1 MLPMTIYF
9 PSGLPS
15 ARKLWAEG
23 MTVSDA
29 SAAPGTGTL
38 RIGLLNLMP
47 DKPAT
52 ELHIARQLAA
62 PRLTDGAQDI
72 ELILLSLKTQWGRTT
87 SRTHIE
93 SFYRTVDRVRHAG
106 LDGLI
111 VTGAPVETLDFDQV
125 TYWTELRGFL
135 DWARENVAVKLF
147 ICWGAQ
153 AALYH
158 YHGVPKY
165 PLRNKA
171 FGIFQHQ
178 VFRHESP
185 IVQGLGPQFPC
196 PVSRHTEVRWDDL
209 NRAFGLH
216 VAAASH
222 ETGPGLVEDMAAG
235 CYYMFNHLEYEA
247 DTLAKEYRRD
257 RQCGSRIALPANYF
271 PGDDPT
277 AQPRN
282 TWAGAAR
289 RFYTNW
295 IGQVAARATERNL
308 ARGTIISN
316 QPARDA
322 LMPKAVSL

>member
-23 MTVSDA
+23 MSVGDA
-29 SAAPGTGTL
+29 AAAPCTGTL

-62 PRLTDGAQDI
+62 PRLTGGAQAI

-93 SFYRTVDRVRHAG
+93 SFYRTVDRIRHAR

-111 VTGAPVETLDFDQV
+111 VTGAPVETLDFEQV

-165 PLRNKA
+165 PLWNKA

-178 VFRHESP
+178 VYRHESP
-185 IVQGLGPQFPC
+185 IVQGLGPQFLC

-209 NRAFGLH
+209 NRVLGLH

-222 ETGPGLVEDMAAG
+222 ETGPGLVEDQAADS
-235 CYYMFNHLEYEA
+235 YYMFNHLEYEA
-247 DTLAKEYRRD
+247 DTLAREYQRD
-257 RQCGSRIALPANYF
+257 RHRTLRIELPANYF
-271 PGDDPT
+271 PGDDPS
-277 AQPRN
+277 AQPRHA
-282 TWAGAAR
+282 WAGAAK
-289 RFYTNW
+289 RFYANW
-295 IGQVAARATERNL
+295 LGQVTARAIERNL
-308 ARGTIISN
+308 KRDNVNCNEPARG
-316 QPARDA
+316 A
-322 LMPKAVSL
+322 LMSKAVSL